1 MKKVLIFFMTLAVLL
16 SNTCF
21 AMELSATSAV
31 ILEAQTG
38 EILFEKNADKR
49 MGMASTTKI
58 MTALVA
64 LEKGKAEDIV
74 KISPHAANVEGSSM
88 YLKEGEEITL
98 ENLVYGLMLQSGN
111 DAATAI
117 AEHISGSEKKFAK
130 LMNKKAK
137 EVGIS
142 NTNFTNPHGL
152 SEDNH
157 YTTAT
162 DLARITAYAL
172 KDKTFSEIVSTKSK
186 TIERQEMGKTT
197 LVNHNKLLRSE
208 KDCIGVKTGFT
219 KATGRCLVTA
229 WEKDNMKIICVTLN
243 AGDDWNDHRKMKNF
257 AYENYKATL
266 YGRGGTVAKKVSVK
280 EGRNRSVSVLYE
292 DDIYLLEEKGGEW
305 EITFDIP
312 DSISA
317 PIEKGEVV
325 GQIVAENQSGKKIFF
340 DAVAEKDV
348 LSTRRNADGKFN
360 ENLVKIY
367 GKWLRILTFSDCKQ
381 NFAKKL
387 TIL

>member
-1 MKKVLIFFMTLAVLL
+1 MTLAMLL
-16 SNTCF
+16 PNILCF
-21 AMELSATSAV
+21 ALELSATSAV

-38 EILFEKNADKR
+38 EILFEKNADKK

-74 KISPHAANVEGSSM
+74 KISPHAAKVEGSSM
-88 YLKEGEEITL
+88 YLKEGEKITL

-266 YGRGGTVAKKVSVK
+266 YGRGGTVAKKVRVK

-312 DSISA
+312 DSVSA

-325 GQIVAENQSGKKIFF
+325 GQIVAENQNGKKIFF

-367 GKWLRILTFSDCKQ
+367 GKWLRILTFSDFK
-381 NFAKKL
+381 
-387 TIL
+387 

>member
-1 MKKVLIFFMTLAVLL
+1 MKKILIFFMTLALLL

-21 AMELSATSAV
+21 ALDLSATSAV

-74 KISPHAANVEGSSM
+74 KVSSHAANVEGSSM

-98 ENLVYGLMLQSGN
+98 ENLVYGLMLHSGN

-117 AEHISGSEKKFAK
+117 AEHISGNEEKFAK

-137 EVGIS
+137 EVGVS

-152 SEDNH
+152 SDDNH

-162 DLARITAYAL
+162 DLARIAAYAL
-172 KDKTFSEIVSTKSK
+172 RNETFSKIVSTKSK
-186 TIERQEMGKTT
+186 TIERQELGKTT
-197 LVNHNKLLRSE
+197 LVNHNKLLRME

-229 WEKDNMKIICVTLN
+229 WERDNMKIVCVTLN
-243 AGDDWNDHRKMKNF
+243 AGDDWNDHRKMKEF

-266 YGRGGTVAKKVSVK
+266 YGRGGTVAKKVRVK
-280 EGRNRSVSVLYE
+280 EGQSRSLSVLFE
-292 DDIYLLEEKGGEW
+292 DDIYLLEEESGEW
-305 EITFDIP
+305 EILFDIP
-312 DSISA
+312 DSVSA

-325 GQIVAENQSGKKIFF
+325 GRIVAQNKNGKKVFF

-348 LSTRRNADGKFN
+348 LSTRRKIDGNFN
-360 ENLVKIY
+360 ENLIRIY
-367 GKWLRILTFSDCKQ
+367 GKWIKFFVS
-381 NFAKKL
+381 
-387 TIL
+387 